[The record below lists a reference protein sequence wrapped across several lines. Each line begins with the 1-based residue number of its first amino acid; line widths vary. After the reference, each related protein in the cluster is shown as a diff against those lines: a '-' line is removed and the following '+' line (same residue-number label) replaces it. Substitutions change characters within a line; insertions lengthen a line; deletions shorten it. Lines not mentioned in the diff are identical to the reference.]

1 MSTEKVKTEG
11 RRQTQRDRDPKDRRQ
26 RLRGLRVR
34 QTRRQA
40 GSVRRGTP
48 ESHGSRGP

>member
-11 RRQTQRDRDPKDRRQ
+11 RRQTQRDRDPKDKRQ
-26 RLRGLRVR
+26 RRRAFRVR

-40 GSVRRGTP
+40 GSVRRGNP
-48 ESHGSRGP
+48 EPHGSRGP